1 MDKLTS
7 GLLVLAKTQDKAYKF
22 QTELKINKISKLY
35 LARVLGNFPCADGEE
50 LIVSKAIYCA
60 SAKIG
65 RFDWAKNEEQEK
77 LGKTAETLFK
87 KLWYD
92 EITNTSLIECRP
104 LTGRTHQI
112 RVHCN
117 SLGCSIINDVCYG
130 GVFIGNPYEDIVYEK
145 LKLQKKAG
153 TGAKE
158 DEKEPEKKDSQ
169 AEVIKS
175 TETAEDTKLSNAEEK
190 LEKADFEPEVGKK
203 LKLNEEKSDK
213 IEAQKGS
220 KEEEK
225 APDPE
230 EAKEENKAQEIVD
243 IREVNDEEQTYVME
257 IWLHSLRYQYKD
269 QVFEA
274 SLPYWADRKV
284 GFTIKDFKRSY

>member
-7 GLLVLAKTQDKAYKF
+7 GLLVLAKAQDKAIVF
-22 QTELKINKISKLY
+22 QKELKINKISKLY

-50 LIVSKAIYCA
+50 ITVNKAIYCA

-92 EITNTSLIECRP
+92 EASNTSLIECRP

-112 RVHCN
+112 RVHCK
-117 SLGCSIINDVCYG
+117 SLGCPIINDVCYG
-130 GVFIGNPYEDIVYEK
+130 GVFIGNPYADIVNEK
-145 LKLQKKAG
+145 LKLQKEAG

-158 DEKEPEKKDSQ
+158 DEKETNKKDGQ
-169 AEVIKS
+169 AEVIKPVET
-175 TETAEDTKLSNAEEK
+175 TEETRVSKAQEK
-190 LEKADFEPEVGKK
+190 LEKADFEPQVGKK
-203 LKLNEEKSDK
+203 LKLNEEKSDNVA
-213 IEAQKGS
+213 AQEGS

-225 APDPE
+225 VPESE
-230 EAKEENKAQEIVD
+230 EAKEENKAPGIID

-269 QVFEA
+269 RVFETA
-274 SLPYWADRKV
+274 LPYWADKKI
-284 GFTIKDFKRSY
+284 GFTIKEFNRSY